1 MPVAAATSPSNQKP
15 ALPFDE
21 EIPPGGVD
29 NLMFSDAA
37 IRYCLAQIIR
47 IDAVRSLVDRYERAQ
62 VDYFNGLV
70 VDYNNRCAHYRYME
84 GARESAQAI
93 VEPNRAKL
101 ESDARDAYR
110 KRFAAPAKD
119 IASKTSSRRVAVVST
134 AAASHPV
141 ASGDRILNA
150 FASRCPGN
158 AAAAPGGEAAA
169 SANRRTI
176 AVCAFGASCQ
186 PCSNDDTAA
195 RVEAAALIS
204 YQICAIDA
212 SGASRPFGDDYSAD

>member
-1 MPVAAATSPSNQKP
+1 MDKNVPVVAATSPSNEKP

-93 VEPNRAKL
+93 VEPNRPKL
-101 ESDARDAYR
+101 ESDARDTYR
-110 KRFAAPAKD
+110 KRFAATEKD
-119 IASKTSSRRVAVVST
+119 VASKTSPVVAPPAQPQQATRSPAATVSSTPSQAGAPSR
-134 AAASHPV
+134 
-141 ASGDRILNA
+141 SGSSACARAQVGSLS
-150 FASRCPGN
+150 SRDWTTMRL
-158 AAAAPGGEAAA
+158 
-169 SANRRTI
+169 S
-176 AVCAFGASCQ
+176 
-186 PCSNDDTAA
+186 
-195 RVEAAALIS
+195 
-204 YQICAIDA
+204 
-212 SGASRPFGDDYSAD
+212 SG